1 MRPIVIISI
10 AILLGGL
17 VAIISGNFS
26 DQDQTT
32 GSMEIDQTT
41 GSMEI
46 DETKPWLGLSCDEML
61 DFSAS
66 DKHQDIT
73 PDLHMEFHEY
83 YFDNCSEI
91 KFEMP

>member
-1 MRPIVIISI
+1 MKPIVIISI
-10 AILLGGL
+10 AVLLGGL
-17 VAIISGNFS
+17 VAILAGNFS

-32 GSMEIDQTT
+32 GFME
-41 GSMEI
+41 M
-46 DETKPWLGLSCDEML
+46 DETKPWLGLSCDKML

>member
-1 MRPIVIISI
+1 MKPIVIISI
-10 AILLGGL
+10 AVLLGGL
-17 VAIISGNFS
+17 VAILSGNFS

-32 GSMEIDQTT
+32 GSME
-41 GSMEI
+41 M
-46 DETKPWLGLSCDEML
+46 DETKPWLGLNCDEML

>member
-17 VAIISGNFS
+17 VAILAGNFS
-26 DQDQTT
+26 DQ
-32 GSMEIDQTT
+32 SQTT